1 VLVSHLLDLPPT
13 LLQRAARVLSAGVVG
28 AALVTAIGVGLIEL
42 RDGPAFRL
50 GDVRIEGNHRAT
62 TAELRHLAN
71 LRPGEHML
79 ALDLE
84 HTAQNIARHPWVASA
99 SVRRLYP
106 SSVSIDVVEH
116 VPVMLLA
123 LDRLWYV
130 DASGKPFKQAESGD
144 LDHAL
149 LTGVDPALVS
159 ESPHL
164 AHAVIV
170 GALQALDATNSS
182 GALTSDDISEVHYSP
197 SGGYSLI
204 TRSGARLLVGI
215 SDPTPRLERLRMLVE
230 QGLDLSRPQVI
241 DLDLADVAL
250 VRPWPPAAIPI
261 PETDPAT
268 PGT

>member
-1 VLVSHLLDLPPT
+1 MSHLLDLPPT
-13 LLQRAARVLSAGVVG
+13 LMQRAARVLSVGVVG
-28 AALVTAIGVGLIEL
+28 AALVTAAGVGLIEL

-50 GDVRIEGNHRAT
+50 GEVRIEGNSRAT
-62 TAELRHLAN
+62 TAELRHLAD

-84 HTAQNIARHPWVASA
+84 RTAQSIARHPWVASA

-106 SSVSIDVVEH
+106 STVAIDVVEH
-116 VPVMLLA
+116 APVMLLA

-144 LDHAL
+144 LDHPL
-149 LTGVDPALVS
+149 LTGVDPQLVS

-164 AHAVIV
+164 AQAVII
-170 GALQALDATNSS
+170 GALQALAATDGS
-182 GALTSDDISEVHYSP
+182 GVLSSDDISEVHFSP

-204 TRSGARLLVGI
+204 TRTGVRLLVGI
-215 SDPTPRLERLRMLVE
+215 SDPAPRFERLRMLAE
-230 QGLDLSRPQVI
+230 QGLDLGRPQVV

-261 PETDPAT
+261 PEAVPAA